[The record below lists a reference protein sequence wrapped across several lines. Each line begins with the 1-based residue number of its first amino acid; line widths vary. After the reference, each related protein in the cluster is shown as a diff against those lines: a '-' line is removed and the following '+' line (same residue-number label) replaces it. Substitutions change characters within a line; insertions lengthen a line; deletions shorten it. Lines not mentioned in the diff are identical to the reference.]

1 MDRVRRLFA
10 KTNTYHRLSEIPSL
24 TTFGNFTSTNNM
36 LTPNQ
41 DHPKKSSVFEKLGQ
55 KITTIKEDIADNI
68 ERRKQSHSN
77 ANNNQIHF
85 ITRPNQSEESLI
97 IEKKS
102 STPIEIRQRHAS
114 GDDGSITERS
124 NSASQLATAVTKKT
138 ANETSTVSTTE
149 TVLSNSF
156 QDIFSTENSERAK
169 DMIINNIRQGLNRSC
184 SGALSESGSDDY
196 VTKKTDSIETTIKS
210 NIVNNDKNKQNI
222 TMLLAGPKFRQHTI
236 ESESNFKR
244 DTIYPTSFIVGIIS
258 IIIILWKPL
267 SPLLSGFILGFLCA
281 SSIAYI
287 IIRMYLNIK
296 ANELNAHEWIDFPE
310 LETILQDKIIKVE
323 KYKSVPICCEVAF
336 GQYDPDQDEQF
347 IRYPIVMLLDD
358 DHLIIQLPT
367 KTKSEEK
374 KDKEIRFVGH
384 REYLIKDAK
393 LILVPEATLSRVKYW
408 VNEYP
413 IVIKNAEI
421 LNKEITNKQNY
432 EKSKSVAEEFF
443 NNSQTTLSIFFET
456 CPDKEDWFYKLLFAS
471 RKSKEESES
480 SNRSLINI
488 SLVPQI
494 SSSSSSP
501 SIDSITPSNSDTHIS
516 TLGSRT
522 TSKQPNTINI
532 DSPTRKKSFDTIGSP
547 YFDTASPEKSQTEI
561 LRSQINEIDIVSDMA
576 QARIGAQELRAD
588 ILEKDKKQ
596 NDKDSD
602 KDSFGSQRTGSI
614 KKKFRKQQE
623 NLDRVLSSSDCLN
636 EAAITLNFL
645 VRRLFCDVFQEPL
658 FKDLLKEKLELKLK
672 ELAVSVLED
681 LHVETIDMGNT
692 YPVILKVEPM
702 QWNNKGL
709 WLNLFLFYRGS
720 FKITI
725 RTRIVLQRLLNTNV
739 TSDPSMHYQHRSGQI
754 VYKDDERTDND
765 ENTVQRQK
773 FLAKDPEIPENAA
786 ARKLG
791 IILTKVAGNKHFQRF
806 AALKPVAGV
815 IEKLSNADVGA
826 NIELMNFNG
835 IMTINIPP
843 PPSDRIW
850 IGFSEMPDL
859 NLKVT
864 PVFGES
870 KYSYT
875 LIHDFLESQIR
886 DEIKRLLV
894 LPAMD
899 DQLLPFFRDWV
910 IDMMSEIATKSLN
923 KNLNQAEGVES

>member
-1 MDRVRRLFA
+1 MERVRRLFT
-10 KTNTYHRLSEIPSL
+10 KTNTYRRLSEIPSL
-24 TTFGNFTSTNNM
+24 STFGNFANKNNNM
-36 LTPNQ
+36 ITHNQ
-41 DHPKKSSVFEKLGQ
+41 DHSKKSSSVFEKLGQ
-55 KITTIKEDIADNI
+55 RINTIKEDIADNI
-68 ERRKQSHSN
+68 ERRKQSHIN

-85 ITRPNQSEESLI
+85 ITRPNQSEDSLT

-114 GDDGSITERS
+114 GDDNSTPERS
-124 NSASQLATAVTKKT
+124 FSTSQLTTTSTKK
-138 ANETSTVSTTE
+138 ALNEPSSIPTTE
-149 TVLSNSF
+149 TILSNSF

-169 DMIINNIRQGLNRSC
+169 DMIINNVRQGMNRSH
-184 SGALSESGSDDY
+184 SGVLNESSSDDY
-196 VTKKTDSIETTIKS
+196 VIKKPDLIETTIKS
-210 NIVNNDKNKQNI
+210 NIINNDQNKRKF

-236 ESESNFKR
+236 ESQSNFKR
-244 DTIYPTSFIVGIIS
+244 DTIYPISFIVGIIS
-258 IIIILWKPL
+258 IIIILWKPI
-267 SPLLSGFILGFLCA
+267 SPLLSGFILGFICA

-287 IIRMYLNIK
+287 IIRMYLNTK
-296 ANELNAHEWIDFPE
+296 SNELNAHEWIDFPE
-310 LETILQDKIIKVE
+310 LESILQEKITKID
-323 KYKSVPICCEVAF
+323 KYKSLPICCEIVF
-336 GQYDPDQDEQF
+336 GQYDHDQDEQF
-347 IRYPIVMLLDD
+347 IRYPVVMCLDN

-367 KTKSEEK
+367 RAKTEEK

-393 LILVPEATLSRVKYW
+393 LILVPEATLSRIKYW
-408 VNEYP
+408 VNDYP
-413 IVIKNAEI
+413 IVIQNTEI

-432 EKSKSVAEEFF
+432 EKSKFDVEEFF

-471 RKSKEESES
+471 RKNKEEIEGPHC
-480 SNRSLINI
+480 SLIN
-488 SLVPQI
+488 SSPTFHSI
-494 SSSSSSP
+494 SSSS
-501 SIDSITPSNSDTHIS
+501 SDTHIS
-516 TLGSRT
+516 TLSSRSIS
-522 TSKQPNTINI
+522 SKQSNKINTDNFK
-532 DSPTRKKSFDTIGSP
+532 RKKSDESIGSS
-547 YFDTASPEKSQTEI
+547 YSDIISLEKI
-561 LRSQINEIDIVSDMA
+561 QINEMDIINDMT
-576 QARIGAQELRAD
+576 QARIGAQELRTD

-602 KDSFGSQRTGSI
+602 KDSSNLQRTGSL

-623 NLDRVLSSSDCLN
+623 NLDRILNSSDCLN

-645 VRRLFCDVFQEPL
+645 VRRLFCDIFQESL
-658 FKDLLKEKLELKLK
+658 FKDLLKEKIELKLK

-692 YPVILKVEPM
+692 FPIILKVEPM

-709 WLNLFLFYRGS
+709 WFNLFLFYRGS

-725 RTRIVLQRLLNTNV
+725 RTRIVLQRLLNTNT
-739 TSDPSMHYQHRSGQI
+739 TSDPTMYYQHRSGQV
-754 VYKDDERTDND
+754 VYKDDDNED
-765 ENTVQRQK
+765 TVQKQK
-773 FLAKDPEIPENAA
+773 LLTKDPDIPENAA

-791 IILTKVAGNKHFQRF
+791 LILTKVAGNKHFQRF

-826 NIELMNFNG
+826 IIELMNFNG

-910 IDMMSEIATKSLN
+910 IDMMSDIATKTLN
-923 KNLNQAEGVES
+923 KNLNQANGVES